1 MEFTLTYRGLLRAN
15 RGPDDKH
22 KLRKHFHLQLKNLWN
37 QLPLSGYVDNMLQ
50 WPPEEGGVSII
61 EEHHG
66 FRWAPLVSSRIHF
79 VAGVEILLLRPEPPG
94 TLVTKAGDLDNRVK
108 TLLDGLKMPHE
119 PTALPPG
126 ATSGQDE
133 TPFFCLL
140 QDDALVT
147 GLTIRTDRL
156 LEPVT
161 HPSEVLLLV
170 KVRTGAVKSLI
181 GTIGL

>member
-1 MEFTLTYRGLLRAN
+1 
-15 RGPDDKH
+15 
-22 KLRKHFHLQLKNLWN
+22 
-37 QLPLSGYVDNMLQ
+37 MLA
-50 WPPEEGGVSII
+50 WPPQENGISLL

-66 FRWAPLVSSRIHF
+66 FQWAPLVSSKIHF
-79 VAGVEILLLRPEPPG
+79 VASLDILLLRPEPPG
-94 TLVTKAGDLDNRVK
+94 TLITRAGDLDNRVK

-119 PTALPPG
+119 PNALPSDAVP
-126 ATSGQDE
+126 SPDE

-147 GLTIRTDRL
+147 GMTIRTDRL
-156 LEPVT
+156 LEPVDDQG
-161 HPSEVLLLV
+161 EVLLLV